1 MTYKNF
7 PTKTKMG
14 NNRNIWLFGKSGSL
28 ITKDKDLLIDSHIR
42 YMLNKTLSMFEY
54 KNLPDTIPQRELE
67 LIIQI
72 CRFGIVTKK
81 DGNLFVFYGGL
92 GGEPNEYYQ
101 PTQAIVSNPY
111 LRFSDVLSL
120 DDYIKKDKSIDAVVI
135 WNDDAHIGLYPMFRK
150 YAELLAESEIT
161 MRYLLINKRFMNI
174 LTGNDDNDKE
184 SLQKMFADVEDGK
197 GFGIV
202 ITKNLLDTSSMGTID
217 TGNTKMGNDLKDVIE
232 SYQYLKGSWY
242 NDLGLNANYNM
253 KRESINESESD
264 MNEDALLPMIDNML
278 KSRKIAIEKI
288 NQLYGSD
295 IQVELSS
302 SWKKIRDEIIQREE
316 IVDAEIE
323 QIEEQA
329 EQESTNSEQGEENG
343 KIES

>member
-1 MTYKNF
+1 
-7 PTKTKMG
+7 MG
-14 NNRNIWLFGKSGSL
+14 NNRNVWLFGKTGSL
-28 ITKDKDLLIDSHIR
+28 ITKDKELLIDSHIR

-54 KNLPDTIPQRELE
+54 TGLPRTIPQRELE

-81 DGNLFVFYGGL
+81 DNDLFVFYGGL

-101 PTQAIVSNPY
+101 PTQAIVTNPY
-111 LRFSDVLSL
+111 LRFSDVLKL
-120 DDYIKKDKSIDAVVI
+120 DDYIKNDADAVVI

-174 LTGNDDNDKE
+174 VTGNDDNDKT
-184 SLQKMFADVEDGK
+184 SLEEMFKKVEDGK
-197 GFGIV
+197 GYGIV
-202 ITKNLLDTSSMGTID
+202 VTKSLIDSSSIGTID

-278 KSRKIAIEKI
+278 KSRKIAVERI
-288 NQLYGSD
+288 NELFGTD
-295 IQVELSS
+295 IKVELSS
-302 SWKKIRDEIIQREE
+302 SWKKIREEIVQREE
-316 IVDAEIE
+316 MIDAEIE
-323 QIEEQA
+323 QIEDTTDEP
-329 EQESTNSEQGEENG
+329 SEEENTNPEEENNG
-343 KIES
+343 TSEDN

>member
-1 MTYKNF
+1 
-7 PTKTKMG
+7 MG
-14 NNRNIWLFGKSGSL
+14 NNRNIWLFGKTGSL
-28 ITKDKDLLIDSHIR
+28 ITKDKELLIDSHIR

-54 KNLPDTIPQRELE
+54 TGLPRTIPQRELE

-72 CRFGIVTKK
+72 CRFGIVTKREDK
-81 DGNLFVFYGGL
+81 LFVFYGGL

-111 LRFSDVLSL
+111 LRFSDVLKL
-120 DDYIKKDKSIDAVVI
+120 DDYIKEDADAVVI
-135 WNDDAHIGLYPMFRK
+135 WNDDSHIGLYPMFRK

-161 MRYLLINKRFMNI
+161 MRYLLINKRFMN
-174 LTGNDDNDKE
+174 LVTANDDNELE
-184 SLQKMFADVEDGK
+184 SLKKVFSDVEDGK
-197 GFGIV
+197 GFGLIV
-202 ITKNLLDTSSMGTID
+202 TKSLIDASSIGAVD

-278 KSRKIAIEKI
+278 KSRKIAIERI
-288 NQLYGSD
+288 NELFGTD
-295 IQVELSS
+295 IKVELSS
-302 SWKKIRDEIIQREE
+302 SWKKIREEITQREE
-316 IVDAEIE
+316 IIDAEIE
-323 QIEEQA
+323 QIEETT
-329 EQESTNSEQGEENG
+329 ESSEEENTNPEEENDE
-343 KIES
+343 KIEN

>member
-1 MTYKNF
+1 
-7 PTKTKMG
+7 MG
-14 NNRNIWLFGKSGSL
+14 NNRNVWLFGKCGSL
-28 ITKDKDLLIDSHIR
+28 ITKDKELLIDSHIR

-54 KNLPDTIPQRELE
+54 TNLPRTIPQRELE

-72 CRFGIVTKK
+72 CRFGIVTRKN
-81 DGNLFVFYGGL
+81 GELFVFYGGL

-111 LRFSDVLSL
+111 LRFSDVLKL
-120 DDYIKKDKSIDAVVI
+120 DDYIKKDADAVVI
-135 WNDDAHIGLYPMFRK
+135 WNDDSHIGLYPMFRK

-174 LTGNDDNDKE
+174 VTGNDDNDKD
-184 SLQKMFADVEDGK
+184 SLEEMFKQVEDGK

-202 ITKNLLDTSSMGTID
+202 VCKTLIDSSSIGSVD

-278 KSRKIAIEKI
+278 KSREIAIKRI
-288 NQLYGSD
+288 NELFGTD
-295 IQVELSS
+295 IKVKLSS
-302 SWKKIRDEIIQREE
+302 SWKKIREEITQREK

-323 QIEEQA
+323 QIEEQNQVD
-329 EQESTNSEQGEENG
+329 EESTNPENENDE
-343 KIES
+343 KVED

>member
-1 MTYKNF
+1 
-7 PTKTKMG
+7 MG
-14 NNRNIWLFGKSGSL
+14 NNRNVWLFGKTGSL
-28 ITKDKDLLIDSHIR
+28 ITKDKELLIDSHIR

-54 KNLPDTIPQRELE
+54 TGLPRTIPQRELE

-72 CRFGIVTKK
+72 CRFGIVTKREDK
-81 DGNLFVFYGGL
+81 LFVFYGGL

-101 PTQAIVSNPY
+101 PTQAIVTNPY
-111 LRFSDVLSL
+111 LRFSDVLKL
-120 DDYIKKDKSIDAVVI
+120 DDHIKEDADAVVI

-174 LTGNDDNDKE
+174 VTGNDDNDKT
-184 SLQKMFADVEDGK
+184 SLEEMFKKVEDGK
-197 GFGIV
+197 GYGIV
-202 ITKNLLDTSSMGTID
+202 VTKSLIDSSSIGTID

-278 KSRKIAIEKI
+278 KSRKIAVERI
-288 NQLYGSD
+288 NELFGTD
-295 IQVELSS
+295 INVELSS
-302 SWKKIRDEIIQREE
+302 SWKKIREEIVQREE

-323 QIEEQA
+323 QIENRPS
-329 EQESTNSEQGEENG
+329 EQESTNPESEEENG
-343 KIES
+343 ISESK

>member
-1 MTYKNF
+1 
-7 PTKTKMG
+7 MG
-14 NNRNIWLFGKSGSL
+14 NNRNIWLFGKTGSL
-28 ITKDKDLLIDSHIR
+28 ITKDKELLIDSHIR

-54 KNLPDTIPQRELE
+54 TGLPRTIPQRELE

-81 DGNLFVFYGGL
+81 DNDLFVFYGGL

-101 PTQAIVSNPY
+101 PTQAIVTNPY
-111 LRFSDVLSL
+111 LRFSDVLKL
-120 DDYIKKDKSIDAVVI
+120 DDYIKNDADAVVI

-174 LTGNDDNDKE
+174 VTGNDDNDKT
-184 SLQKMFADVEDGK
+184 SLEEMFKKVEDGK
-197 GFGIV
+197 GYGIV
-202 ITKNLLDTSSMGTID
+202 VTKSLIDSSSIGTID

-278 KSRKIAIEKI
+278 KSRKIAVERI
-288 NQLYGSD
+288 NELFGTD
-295 IQVELSS
+295 IKVELSS
-302 SWKKIRDEIIQREE
+302 SWKKIREEIVQREE
-316 IVDAEIE
+316 MIDAEIE
-323 QIEEQA
+323 QIEDTTDEP
-329 EQESTNSEQGEENG
+329 SEEENTNPEEENNG
-343 KIES
+343 TSEDN